1 MNLEKTYMALE
12 SHKYNRMFNPLGS
25 GSTDVSVFTEK
36 NENTKVGPEFR
47 HHPDW
52 GGRLSGSA
60 HPLRSP
66 LARKSATNAAPEE
79 AE

>member
-1 MNLEKTYMALE
+1 MNLEKTYMVLE
-12 SHKYNRMFNPLGS
+12 SHKYNRMLNSLGS
-25 GSTDVSVFTEK
+25 GSTDVSVFEEK
-36 NENTKVGPEFR
+36 NENTKAGPEFM

-52 GGRLSGSA
+52 GGRPPGSV

-66 LARKSATNAAPEE
+66 LARKSGTHTASKE

>member
-1 MNLEKTYMALE
+1 MNLEKTYMVLE
-12 SHKYNRMFNPLGS
+12 SHKYNRMFNSLGS
-25 GSTDVSVFTEK
+25 GSTDVSVFLEK
-36 NENTKVGPEFR
+36 NETTKAGPEFM

-66 LARKSATNAAPEE
+66 LARKSATHAASEE

>member
-1 MNLEKTYMALE
+1 
-12 SHKYNRMFNPLGS
+12 MFNSLGS
-25 GSTDVSVFTEK
+25 GSTDVSVFLEK
-36 NENTKVGPEFR
+36 NETTKAGPEFM

-66 LARKSATNAAPEE
+66 LARKSATHAASEE